1 MDRRTE
7 SGHDDPGILPGKK
20 TSNKNSRSGRPVS
33 HDQKKDIIGNDGR
46 TYNGNNAKTIGR
58 NDRKAGR
65 NVRKTTGRNDRRAGR
80 NVRKTIRGDDTEA
93 GRILRQIRKKDRRAF
108 AEHFLRHPAD
118 FFEKDIS
125 GVFCLSAGLL
135 SGAVAVI
142 FLSAAGKYVSAGR
155 LSPAEAVS
163 SVTDTADPLS
173 VFVFIPFLCVFMIP
187 YLYGSFRKRRR
198 IEKAEEK
205 VPALLRAVSDRIKG
219 GRVSDLSEEMLFRR
233 EFTASSPI
241 IRKAFFIAGTSEKA
255 GGRIPDALKTA
266 AADAEEE
273 ISARREKRSKMK
285 PYAYVMIASYL
296 IFLGIIT
303 FLVFSVFG
311 SIGTGAGPSGILSSD
326 FSSGFSSDLSSGF
339 SETGF
344 QEEESR
350 SAGNILFAG
359 NSLFS
364 GKSLFSGNLFSGSV
378 SGSSLTSL
386 RIFHALVIQGFFCGL
401 ICGRMTEGLIP
412 AGLLYSVFCV
422 MCAWGLWMAAVLIR
436 PERPERIKKGIPG
449 EKPEMP
455 QTLFSF
461 SLQHILDGIIFDIE
475 TALGQIFQ
483 RPAADRDRRS

>member
-339 SETGF
+339 SSDLTSDFTSDLTSGFSETGF

-436 PERPERIKKGIPG
+436 PERPERIKKRHPRRKTGDASD
-449 EKPEMP
+449 
-455 QTLFSF
+455 TFFVFL
-461 SLQHILDGIIFDIE
+461 
-475 TALGQIFQ
+475 TAY
-483 RPAADRDRRS
+483 P

>member
-20 TSNKNSRSGRPVS
+20 TSNKNSRSGRPVR
-33 HDQKKDIIGNDGR
+33 HDHKK
-46 TYNGNNAKTIGR
+46 A
-58 NDRKAGR
+58 A
-65 NVRKTTGRNDRRAGR
+65 R
-80 NVRKTIRGDDTEA
+80 NVRKTISRNDTEA

-125 GVFCLSAGLL
+125 GIFCLSAGLL

-339 SETGF
+339 SSDLTSDFTSDLTSGFSETGF